1 VSAVAIDGAHVLGAH
16 GFATATVLVRDG
28 AVAAVAQRTDER
40 HALCAGASAVVDA
53 RGRWLIPGLV
63 SAHTHSYGTLLRGT
77 ESSLPLETWALYTI
91 AYGNAFDDEAMTAAV
106 LLHDAECIRSGITG
120 IVDHFPHTRHAAAA
134 LAAHQAS
141 GLRVMFAVF
150 VQDISDFD
158 LFEIDVPPELRELT
172 AVSSLDIPAYED
184 FFGDLVATARAG
196 PDRVRVALGPNG
208 PQRCSDAVWSLWRRL
223 RDRHAVGV
231 HTHVLETRLQAAIA
245 QRRWPG
251 VGMVAALDAAGL
263 LAEGLSLAH
272 AIHTTPGD
280 RALLARRSVAVSHN
294 PLSNLTLGSG
304 VLPLIGYR
312 EAGVTVGLGTDA
324 SNCGGRHDIFEAMRL
339 ALTLP
344 RVTERDPSQWPSA
357 ESVLAMATANGRAI
371 MGRAGAEIGVR
382 AGDPADLV
390 LVRRDTTDTVMLE
403 DSVSGFVAHAGRESV
418 DAVMIDG
425 RWVLRDGVILAF
437 DEARLLAGVASAQ
450 ARIAERTSAVI
461 PNVRRDEPAVRA
473 QFAAWR

>member
-1 VSAVAIDGAHVLGAH
+1 V
-16 GFATATVLVRDG
+16 
-28 AVAAVAQRTDER
+28 
-40 HALCAGASAVVDA
+40 
-53 RGRWLIPGLV
+53 
-63 SAHTHSYGTLLRGT
+63 
-77 ESSLPLETWALYTI
+77 
-91 AYGNAFDDEAMTAAV
+91 
-106 LLHDAECIRSGITG
+106 
-120 IVDHFPHTRHAAAA
+120 
-134 LAAHQAS
+134 
-141 GLRVMFAVF
+141 
-150 VQDISDFD
+150 
-158 LFEIDVPPELRELT
+158 
-172 AVSSLDIPAYED
+172 DIPVYED

-403 DSVSGFVAHAGRESV
+403 ESVSGFVAHAGRESV